1 LKDAGVF
8 FGLGVTLSSQM
19 SGEPTSTPAGM
30 VDQVEKGDKGTM
42 R

>member
-19 SGEPTSTPAGM
+19 SGEPTSPAGM